1 MQFILE
7 NLRNRKQ
14 YCTLEK
20 LNNKGMIAKE
30 TSSENMYCTLSSAF
44 AETPHAIEQIIRDE
58 VVVSVL
64 FSLLTSLKY
73 FFEKFILNLRLP

>member
-7 NLRNRKQ
+7 NLRNRKK

-30 TSSENMYCTLSSAF
+30 TSSENMYNTLSNAF

-58 VVVSVL
+58 VVSVL

>member
-7 NLRNRKQ
+7 NLRNRKK

-30 TSSENMYCTLSSAF
+30 TSSENMYYTLSIAF

-58 VVVSVL
+58 VVSVL

>member
-1 MQFILE
+1 MLFILE
-7 NLRNRKQ
+7 NLRNRKR

-30 TSSENMYCTLSSAF
+30 TSSENMYYTLSIAF
-44 AETPHAIEQIIRDE
+44 AETPHAIEQKIRE
-58 VVVSVL
+58 EVVSVL
-64 FSLLTSLKY
+64 FFLLKY

>member
-7 NLRNRKQ
+7 NLRNRKN

-30 TSSENMYCTLSSAF
+30 TSSENMYYTLSIAF

-58 VVVSVL
+58 VVSVL

>member
-7 NLRNRKQ
+7 NLRNRKK
-14 YCTLEK
+14 YCTLEI

-30 TSSENMYCTLSSAF
+30 TSSENMYYTLSIAF

-58 VVVSVL
+58 VVSVL

>member
-7 NLRNRKQ
+7 NLRNRKN

-58 VVVSVL
+58 VVSVL
-64 FSLLTSLKY
+64 FSLLKY

>member
-7 NLRNRKQ
+7 NLRNRKK

-58 VVVSVL
+58 VVSVL
-64 FSLLTSLKY
+64 FSLLTWSKKGSIFLKNSY
-73 FFEKFILNLRLP
+73 

>member
-7 NLRNRKQ
+7 NLRNRKK

-20 LNNKGMIAKE
+20 LNDKGMIAKE
-30 TSSENMYCTLSSAF
+30 TSSENMYYTLSIAF

-58 VVVSVL
+58 VVSVL

>member
-7 NLRNRKQ
+7 NLRNRKK

-30 TSSENMYCTLSSAF
+30 TSSENMYCTLSGAF

-58 VVVSVL
+58 VVSVL

>member
-7 NLRNRKQ
+7 NLRNRKK

-30 TSSENMYCTLSSAF
+30 TSSENMYYTLSIAF
-44 AETPHAIEQIIRDE
+44 AETQHAIEQIIRDE
-58 VVVSVL
+58 VVSVL

>member
-7 NLRNRKQ
+7 NLRNRKK

-30 TSSENMYCTLSSAF
+30 TSSENMYYTLSIAF

-58 VVVSVL
+58 VVTVL

>member
-7 NLRNRKQ
+7 NLRNRKK

-30 TSSENMYCTLSSAF
+30 TSSENMYYTLSIAF

-58 VVVSVL
+58 VVYVR

>member
-7 NLRNRKQ
+7 NLRNRKK

-30 TSSENMYCTLSSAF
+30 TSSENMYYTLSIAF

-58 VVVSVL
+58 VVSVL
-64 FSLLTSLKY
+64 FSLLTSLKC

>member
-7 NLRNRKQ
+7 NLRNRKK

-30 TSSENMYCTLSSAF
+30 TSSENMYYTLSIAF

-58 VVVSVL
+58 MVSVL

>member
-7 NLRNRKQ
+7 NLRNRKK
-14 YCTLEK
+14 YCTQEK

-30 TSSENMYCTLSSAF
+30 TSSEIMYYTLSIAF

-58 VVVSVL
+58 VVSVL
-64 FSLLTSLKY
+64 FSLLKY

>member
-7 NLRNRKQ
+7 NLRNRKN

-30 TSSENMYCTLSSAF
+30 TSSENMYYTLSIAF
-44 AETPHAIEQIIRDE
+44 AETQHAIEQIIRDE
-58 VVVSVL
+58 VVSVL